1 MDNKLNLSK
10 IERKAKLMGIE
21 CENLDGSGL
30 VVHTNSTE
38 DVLYLPSRK
47 KPLKISKELC
57 IPEYLGINGIV
68 IVRYIKQTIC
78 DYRKSMIKLYFPYSD
93 RTMTFEEIAYLS
105 PYAISGGRL
114 PNTKISALSSF
125 GCGAIILK
133 IRPSEN
139 GFGELRE
146 RTFVINNH
154 GYRKQISNKYVCV
167 ANAGWDEN
175 YNRVYVLLQIGCSA
189 EQFVNTDKLHNV
201 DRTYLDN
208 NFINSSFTKY
218 KLLSASDRVILK
230 E

>member
-1 MDNKLNLSK
+1 MYSKLDLSK
-10 IERKAKLMGIE
+10 IENKAKLMGME
-21 CENLDGSGL
+21 CNNLSDSGL
-30 VVHTNSTE
+30 VVHANDKE
-38 DVLYLPSRK
+38 DILYIPSRN

-68 IVRYIKQTIC
+68 IVRYVKKTIC
-78 DYRKSMIKLYFPYSD
+78 DYCKSMIKLYFPYTD

-105 PYAISGGRL
+105 PYSFSGGKL

-125 GCGAIILK
+125 DCGAILLK

-154 GYRKQISNKYVCV
+154 GYRKQISNRYVCV

-175 YNRVYVLLQIGCSA
+175 YNRKYVLLQIGRNA
-189 EQFVNTDKLHNV
+189 TPFENVDKLHKV
-201 DRTYLDN
+201 DKIYLDN
-208 NFINSSFTKY
+208 NFINSNFTKY
-218 KLLSASDRVILK
+218 RLLSPSDRVLTK